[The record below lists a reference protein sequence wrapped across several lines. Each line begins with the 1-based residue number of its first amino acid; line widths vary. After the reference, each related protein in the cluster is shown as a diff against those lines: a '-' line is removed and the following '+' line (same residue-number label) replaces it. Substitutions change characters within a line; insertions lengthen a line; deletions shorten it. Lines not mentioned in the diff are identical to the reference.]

1 MSDGINVSGI
11 NSKYSESD
19 ASSGPKLTFLG
30 RRQLAT
36 ETFFFGQTFAI
47 TSIKDWFDVIAK
59 VFFISQ
65 VTGKS
70 LRILLKKHEN
80 TL

>member
-36 ETFFFGQTFAI
+36 ETFFFGQTFFFGKMWSPMWS
-47 TSIKDWFDVIAK
+47 SIK
-59 VFFISQ
+59 FF
-65 VTGKS
+65 
-70 LRILLKKHEN
+70 LRSETQTKILGRQMEN
-80 TL
+80 SV